1 MGVVTQKGNEFDK
14 LKMRHIEEITAKD
27 RLLAGTLL
35 ESLTER
41 VAKIGEYYSKILD
54 ASETTDEVLEAEI
67 FKQGEIET
75 EAKSLM
81 KSIQKWIT
89 EHTSVVDITSLLGA
103 NHRDNVRLPRNDQS
117 LLMVSIKI
125 GKQSLICSNELCT
138 SSNLY
143 PKNNIFNISKVLCK
157 KLNMFFLFCL

>member
-14 LKMRHIEEITAKD
+14 LKMRHIEEITAND

-41 VAKIGEYYSKILD
+41 VAKIREYYSKILD
-54 ASETTDEVLEAEI
+54 ASENSDEVLEAEI
-67 FKQGEIET
+67 FKQDEIET

-89 EHTSVVDITSLLGA
+89 EHTSDVDKTSLLGA
-103 NHRDNVRLPRNDQS
+103 NHRDNVFDFLEMTS
-117 LLMVSIKI
+117 L
-125 GKQSLICSNELCT
+125 
-138 SSNLY
+138 
-143 PKNNIFNISKVLCK
+143 F
-157 KLNMFFLFCL
+157 